1 MGSTRIPKYNVIR
14 EERFL
19 PDAGNYVGFGLEAL
33 ASDTGE
39 RLHVIRDISPV
50 FEFVASLAELFN
62 RLGLELVH
70 FSDAVEDALV

>member
-1 MGSTRIPKYNVIR
+1 MIP
-14 EERFL
+14 
-19 PDAGNYVGFGLEAL
+19 
-33 ASDTGE
+33 
-39 RLHVIRDISPV
+39 DISPV